1 MRTACLFLLCC
12 LSLVLRAQILESE
25 DQIRSYFEKNGVKKT
40 LSKKEVVDRL
50 WKQNFLVQVKV
61 NSAGSLLV
69 NNDSLGFSEYI
80 PINELDNKFKTC
92 VDFMNLYPHETV
104 VYLFQQDEILRS
116 DTTAEV
122 IEKCSQ
128 IVKEHS
134 SSRQKQMEKYFSR
147 TESPEPV
154 IMIKPG
160 SFYYGAIVDSLKS
173 LYAAPQLPAPD
184 LSNIVWDINDES
196 ENEPE
201 IKKVEKKK
209 RLKYSGSDNNT
220 KEYLV
225 FHVDSMMG
233 YPDRTE
239 VFITHFTPNE
249 SVGISRNCILKN
261 TVTGEQMK
269 IKDVRGDVGFENKK
283 VIPGSR
289 LSYVLI
295 FPPVQSDWKEMKL
308 TGFQETNIDIKL
320 EGEWLTD
327 KY

>member
-1 MRTACLFLLCC
+1 MRIVCLLLFCC
-12 LSLVLRAQILESE
+12 FSLGLCAQVLESE
-25 DQIRSYFEKNGVKKT
+25 DQICGYFEKDGAKKT

-61 NSAGSLLV
+61 NSAGNVLV
-69 NNDSLGFSEYI
+69 DNDSLGVSCYVDERGFSTI
-80 PINELDNKFKTC
+80 
-92 VDFMNLYPHETV
+92 VDFMNLYPHEV
-104 VYLFQQDEILRS
+104 IVYLFQEHETQKS

-122 IEKCSQ
+122 IEKYIQ
-128 IVKEHS
+128 VVKEHS
-134 SSRQKQMEKYFSR
+134 TSRQKQMEKYFSR
-147 TESPEPV
+147 TELPKPV

-160 SFYYGAIVDSLKS
+160 SFYYGAIVDSLKTLFVS
-173 LYAAPQLPAPD
+173 PPSALI
-184 LSNIVWDINDES
+184 LSDIVWDINDES

-308 TGFQETNIDIKL
+308 TCFQETNIDIKL

>member
-1 MRTACLFLLCC
+1 
-12 LSLVLRAQILESE
+12 
-25 DQIRSYFEKNGVKKT
+25 
-40 LSKKEVVDRL
+40 
-50 WKQNFLVQVKV
+50 
-61 NSAGSLLV
+61 
-69 NNDSLGFSEYI
+69 
-80 PINELDNKFKTC
+80 
-92 VDFMNLYPHETV
+92 
-104 VYLFQQDEILRS
+104 
-116 DTTAEV
+116 
-122 IEKCSQ
+122 
-128 IVKEHS
+128 
-134 SSRQKQMEKYFSR
+134 MEKYFSR
-147 TESPEPV
+147 TELPKPV

-160 SFYYGAIVDSLKS
+160 SFYYAAIVDSLKTLFVS
-173 LYAAPQLPAPD
+173 PPSALI
-184 LSNIVWDINDES
+184 LSDIVWDINDEP

-201 IKKVEKKK
+201 VKKVEKKK

>member
-1 MRTACLFLLCC
+1 MRIVYLLLFCC
-12 LSLVLRAQILESE
+12 FSLGLRAQILESE
-25 DQIRSYFEKNGVKKT
+25 DQIRGYFEKDGVKKT
-40 LSKKEVVDRL
+40 LSKKEVVGRL

-69 NNDSLGFSEYI
+69 NNDSLGFSEFI
-80 PINELDNKFKTC
+80 PINELDDKFKTY

-104 VYLFQQDEILRS
+104 VYLFQQDKILRS

-122 IEKCSQ
+122 IEKCIQ
-128 IVKEHS
+128 VVKEHS
-134 SSRQKQMEKYFSR
+134 TSRQKQMEKYFSR
-147 TESPEPV
+147 TDLPKPV

-160 SFYYGAIVDSLKS
+160 SFYYGAIVDSLKTLFVS
-173 LYAAPQLPAPD
+173 PPSALI
-184 LSNIVWDINDES
+184 LSDIVWDINDEP

-201 IKKVEKKK
+201 VKKVEKKK

-269 IKDVRGDVGFENKK
+269 IKDVRGDIGFENKK

-289 LSYVLI
+289 LRYVLI

-308 TGFQETNIDIKL
+308 TGFQEANIDIKF

-327 KY
+327 QY

>member
-1 MRTACLFLLCC
+1 MRIVCLLLFCC
-12 LSLVLRAQILESE
+12 FSLGLRAQVLESE
-25 DQIRSYFEKNGVKKT
+25 DQICGYFEKDGAKKT

-61 NSAGSLLV
+61 NSAGNVLV
-69 NNDSLGFSEYI
+69 DNDSLGVSCYVDERGFSTI
-80 PINELDNKFKTC
+80 
-92 VDFMNLYPHETV
+92 VDFMNLYPHEV
-104 VYLFQQDEILRS
+104 IVYLFQEHETQKS

-122 IEKCSQ
+122 IEKYIQ
-128 IVKEHS
+128 VVKEHS
-134 SSRQKQMEKYFSR
+134 TSRQKQMEKYFSR
-147 TESPEPV
+147 TELPKPV

-160 SFYYGAIVDSLKS
+160 SFYYGAIVDSLKTLFVS
-173 LYAAPQLPAPD
+173 PPSALI
-184 LSNIVWDINDES
+184 LSDIVWDINDES

>member
-25 DQIRSYFEKNGVKKT
+25 DQIRSYFEKNEVKKT

-50 WKQNFLVQVKV
+50 WKQNLLVQVKV
-61 NSAGSLLV
+61 NFAGNIMV
-69 NNDSLGFSEYI
+69 DNDSLGFSYYVDEKG
-80 PINELDNKFKTC
+80 LASF
-92 VDFMNLYPHETV
+92 VDFMNLYPHESV
-104 VYLFQQDEILRS
+104 VYLFLEHEKLKS

-122 IEKCSQ
+122 IEKCIQ

-147 TESPEPV
+147 TELPEPV

-184 LSNIVWDINDES
+184 LSNIVWDINDEP
-196 ENEPE
+196 ENESQV
-201 IKKVEKKK
+201 KKVEKKK
-209 RLKYSGSDNNT
+209 RLKYSGSSRNT

-239 VFITHFTPNE
+239 VFITHFTPQE

-289 LSYVLI
+289 LRYVLI
-295 FPPVQSDWKEMKL
+295 FPPVPSDWKEMKL
-308 TGFQETNIDIKL
+308 TGFQEKNIDIKFV
-320 EGEWLTD
+320 GEWVAD
-327 KY
+327 EY

>member
-1 MRTACLFLLCC
+1 MRIVCLLLFCC
-12 LSLVLRAQILESE
+12 FSLGLRAQVLESE
-25 DQIRSYFEKNGVKKT
+25 DQICGYFEKDGAKKT

-61 NSAGSLLV
+61 NSAGNVLV
-69 NNDSLGFSEYI
+69 DNDSLGVSCYVDERGFSTI
-80 PINELDNKFKTC
+80 
-92 VDFMNLYPHETV
+92 VDFMNLYPHEV
-104 VYLFQQDEILRS
+104 IVYLFQEHETQKS

-122 IEKCSQ
+122 IEKYIQ
-128 IVKEHS
+128 VVKEHS
-134 SSRQKQMEKYFSR
+134 TSRQKQMEKYFSR
-147 TESPEPV
+147 TELPKPV

-160 SFYYGAIVDSLKS
+160 SFYYGAIVDSLKTLFVS
-173 LYAAPQLPAPD
+173 PPSALI
-184 LSNIVWDINDES
+184 LSDIVWDINDES

-239 VFITHFTPNE
+239 MFITHFTPNE

>member
-25 DQIRSYFEKNGVKKT
+25 DQIRSYFEKNEVKKT

-50 WKQNFLVQVKV
+50 WKQNLLVQVKV

-147 TESPEPV
+147 TESPKPV

-173 LYAAPQLPAPD
+173 LYAAPPPPAPD
-184 LSNIVWDINDES
+184 LSNIVWDINDEP
-196 ENEPE
+196 ENESQV
-201 IKKVEKKK
+201 KKVEKKK
-209 RLKYSGSDNNT
+209 RLKYSGSSRNT

-239 VFITHFTPNE
+239 VFITHFTPHE
-249 SVGISRNCILKN
+249 SVEISRNCILKN

-289 LSYVLI
+289 LCYVLI
-295 FPPVQSDWKEMKL
+295 FPHVPSDWKEMKL
-308 TGFQETNIDIKL
+308 TGFQEKNIDIKF
-320 EGEWLTD
+320 EGEWVAD
-327 KY
+327 EY